1 MTGIEP
7 ARLAALD
14 PKSSM
19 STSSTT
25 SADLGQSYIVAL
37 GRQIYIIVIFKKA
50 QQHRVICYRS
60 IKGVCNQGCGDIS
73 SVFLVL

>member
-19 STSSTT
+19 SNSYTT
-25 SADLGQSYIVAL
+25 SAEQNQTFMLGL
-37 GRQIYIIVIFKKA
+37 GRQIYIIVIINK
-50 QQHRVICYRS
+50 QS
-60 IKGVCNQGCGDIS
+60 
-73 SVFLVL
+73 L

>member
-37 GRQIYIIVIFKKA
+37 GRQIYIIVISNKQSLLRNNAFNSL
-50 QQHRVICYRS
+50 QLFYR
-60 IKGVCNQGCGDIS
+60 KRLKQLQE
-73 SVFLVL
+73 F

>member
-25 SADLGQSYIVAL
+25 SAEQIQSYMLAL
-37 GRQIYIIVIFKKA
+37 GRQIYIIVISNKQSLLRNNAFNYL
-50 QQHRVICYRS
+50 QLFYR
-60 IKGVCNQGCGDIS
+60 KRLKQLQE
-73 SVFLVL
+73 F

>member
-7 ARLAALD
+7 ARLTALD

-25 SADLGQSYIVAL
+25 SADLRQSNIVAF
-37 GRQIYIIVIFKKA
+37 GRQIYIIVIINKQSLLRNNAFN
-50 QQHRVICYRS
+50 Y
-60 IKGVCNQGCGDIS
+60 
-73 SVFLVL
+73 L

>member
-25 SADLGQSYIVAL
+25 SAEQIQSYMLAL
-37 GRQIYIIVIFKKA
+37 GRQIYIIVIINK
-50 QQHRVICYRS
+50 QS
-60 IKGVCNQGCGDIS
+60 
-73 SVFLVL
+73 L

>member
-25 SADLGQSYIVAL
+25 SADLGQSNILAL
-37 GRQIYIIVIFKKA
+37 GRQIYIIVIINKQSLLRNNAFN
-50 QQHRVICYRS
+50 Y
-60 IKGVCNQGCGDIS
+60 
-73 SVFLVL
+73 L

>member
-25 SADLGQSYIVAL
+25 SAEQIQSYMLAL
-37 GRQIYIIVIFKKA
+37 GRQIYIIVISNKQSLLRNNAFNYL
-50 QQHRVICYRS
+50 QLFYR
-60 IKGVCNQGCGDIS
+60 KRLKQLQK
-73 SVFLVL
+73 F